1 MKDVRLLLTLIITW
15 MITQVVVAFVP
26 SPSNNCNSIAA
37 SSSSISSKLNFGFN
51 GLGTPNDE
59 KKTNKTKD
67 SSTATTTTTQNEEK
81 KITTKGLFQLIAA
94 GMGAPF
100 LGDYEGVDNVSYNI
114 YTIVT
119 RDEYIYFQFF
129 FRLLSLTYIPLNI
142 YYSS

>member
-51 GLGTPNDE
+51 GLGTPNDATK

-67 SSTATTTTTQNEEK
+67 SSKATTATTTTQNEEK

-100 LGDYEGVDNVSYNI
+100 LGDYEGVDGVSYN
-114 YTIVT
+114 
-119 RDEYIYFQFF
+119 IYFQFF